1 MQTPERLLTGAGG
14 RYPAEQIA
22 AAPLREP
29 VRPGL
34 IALDAEREVLGAAM
48 ADEQAC
54 AYVAAEMRA
63 EFFEGRHHRQLFEAI
78 ERLFAEGQPVNP
90 MTVLDTDPSIGSG
103 VVTDIYA
110 GLSSTSNA
118 EFYGVVVKQ
127 KWIER
132 QTLSL
137 LRGAS
142 SEVGQ
147 SDIFDLIDSLTYRL
161 SGLSSGTSSQTHI
174 KYAVEEAIARLHE
187 WKAGRVTDR
196 LPTGIFSLDA
206 ATEGYPVGELTTFA
220 AQTGAGKTS
229 FLVQSAVGIARREAR
244 TEKPRTVLVFSCEM
258 GREQLAARAGSNAS
272 EVNLRHLRDGSS
284 SDADA
289 DRYENILIELAQL
302 SIHIDDAPNPTL
314 TQIAARCQYVA
325 SQGNGLAAVFV
336 DYDEKIHT
344 EGQSEELRV
353 SAIAQGLKA
362 IAKRFGVP
370 VVALSQYGRQQ
381 NMHSRPP
388 EDSFLRYSGKKE
400 QESALILHWIW
411 PKYWLNR
418 GKAPE
423 SIYGY
428 DKLGDAR
435 GWVRATKNRNGPTGQ
450 AELVFDERYTRFID
464 PKDPET
470 PLHVRAAI
478 RHRNADQ
485 APF

>member
-1 MQTPERLLTGAGG
+1 MQTPERLITDAGG
-14 RYPAEQIA
+14 RYPADQIA
-22 AAPLREP
+22 GAALREP
-29 VRPGL
+29 VRPSL

-48 ADEQAC
+48 ADPEAC
-54 AYVAAEMRA
+54 AYVVAEMRA
-63 EFFEGRHHRQLFEAI
+63 EFFEGRHHRQIFEAI
-78 ERLFAEGQPVNP
+78 ERLFAEGQPVNL
-90 MTVLDTDPSIGSG
+90 MTILDTDASIGSD

-118 EFYGVVVKQ
+118 EYYGVVVRQ

-132 QTLSL
+132 QAFRL
-137 LRGAS
+137 LRGVM
-142 SEVGQ
+142 SEIGQ
-147 SDIFDLIDSLTYRL
+147 SDILDLIDTLAHRL

-196 LPTGIFSLDA
+196 TPTGIYSLDA

-244 TEKPRTVLVFSCEM
+244 AEKPRTVLVFSCEM

-272 EVNLRHLRDGSS
+272 EVNLRHLRDGTS

-289 DRYENILIELAQL
+289 DRYENMLIELAQL
-302 SIHIDDAPNPTL
+302 PVHIDDAPNPTL
-314 TQIAARCQYVA
+314 TQIAGRCQYVA
-325 SQGNGLAAVFV
+325 SQGHGLAAVFV
-336 DYDEKIHT
+336 DYDEKVHT

-362 IAKRFGVP
+362 IAKRFSVP
-370 VVALSQYGRQQ
+370 VIALSQYGRQQ
-381 NMHSRPP
+381 NMHSRAP
-388 EDSFLRYSGKKE
+388 EDSWLRYSGKKE

-418 GKAPE
+418 GKSPE

-450 AELVFDERYTRFID
+450 AELIFDERYTRFID

-470 PLHVRAAI
+470 PLHVRAAT
-478 RHRNADQ
+478 RKQ
-485 APF
+485 GGGPAPF